1 MKHAL
6 FLTAALL
13 GMSLAAR
20 AHDFTAVVGGQK
32 VYFNITSTSLRTAEV
47 TYQRDRSSAA
57 RPTVRGNVEIPAKAK
72 HDGA

>member
-47 TYQRDRSSAA
+47 T
-57 RPTVRGNVEIPAKAK
+57 
-72 HDGA
+72 